1 MILTNKQEE
10 GLRIAVQRY
19 REGQPY
25 TCISGYAGTGKSTLV
40 KYIIAALNVNPGID
54 VAYVAFTGKAA
65 EVLRHKGCANATT
78 AHKLLYKAKPMPD
91 GKFRFIPR
99 DILENPYKVI
109 VVDEVSMLPLDLWNL
124 LLSHKVYI
132 IACGDPFQLPP
143 ISKDTDNRILEH
155 PHVFL
160 DEIMRQAKESEII
173 RITMDIREGKAL
185 ECFSGNEV
193 QVINKNDI
201 VSGMYSWA
209 DQVITATNKM
219 RNDVNA
225 LMRQLY
231 ERDPEPQVNDKVIC
245 LRNCWEQLD
254 DLGETALVN
263 GTIGTITEI
272 EKQYA
277 RYPIYGIP
285 SVPILKLTI
294 DTEYETFHN
303 IIADYTSVKEGN
315 KFLTPEQEYK
325 IFINKRCPPAPIEF
339 NYGYAITCH
348 RAQGSQWSNV
358 MVIEERF
365 PFDKIEHARWLY
377 TACTRA
383 SKKLILVR

>member
-1 MILTNKQEE
+1 MYCWLCLK
-10 GLRIAVQRY
+10 
-19 REGQPY
+19 
-25 TCISGYAGTGKSTLV
+25 AGTGKSTLV
-40 KYIIAALNVNPGID
+40 KYIIAALEIDPEFD
-54 VAYVAFTGKAA
+54 VAYVSFTGKAA
-65 EVLRHKGCANATT
+65 EVLRHKGCSNATT

-99 DILENPYKVI
+99 DTLENPYKVI

-143 ISKDTDNRILEH
+143 ISKDTDNHILEQ

-193 QVINKNDI
+193 QVINKSDI

-231 ERDPEPQVNDKVIC
+231 ERDPEPQINDKVIC

-303 IIADYTSVKEGN
+303 IIADYTSVKEGG

-377 TACTRA
+377 TAATRA
-383 SKKLILVR
+383 ENKLIIAK